1 MFRKIVVV
9 LAAFLTASTASAQR
23 VGEWHDDLN
32 GSYYS
37 GSGNTYYTPMLWGLL
52 LGIFLMRM
60 WEKHQGTEEGW
71 LKTILMSLWI
81 CTPMSIFFVLFVFY

>member
-1 MFRKIVVV
+1 MFWKIVVV
-9 LAAFLTASTASAQR
+9 LAAFLTASTASAR
-23 VGEWHDDLN
+23 RPSEWHDDLN
-32 GSYYS
+32 GSYYD
-37 GSGNTYYTPMLWGLL
+37 GSGNTNYTGMLWGFL

-81 CTPMSIFFVLFVFY
+81 CTPMSIMFVAFVFY